1 MKNYSIE
8 VNSAKINESGLSTQA
23 GWITVYQAHPISRE
37 YIGAN
42 YEYLPIG
49 VGIPAD
55 SYIDVPEL
63 PQAGLALK
71 RSTDGKLW
79 EHISDYRGQTVY
91 NTETRFPMKVTD
103 IGELQANQTLLAP
116 TSEFDKWE
124 DGQWVTDL
132 AAQQQASIVNKK
144 AELSTK
150 LSQANER
157 IQVLS
162 DAVELNL
169 ATEEEKN
176 ELKAWK
182 TYRLQLSR
190 VDVNSVEAVFPLPP
204 YLI

>member
-8 VNSAKINESGLSTQA
+8 VNSAKINESGFSIQA

-71 RSTDGKLW
+71 RSTDGKKW

-91 NTETRFPMKVTD
+91 NTETRFPLKVTD
-103 IGELQANQTLLAP
+103 IGALQDNQTLLAP
-116 TSEFDKWE
+116 GTEFDKWE

-176 ELKAWK
+176 ELKVWK

-190 VDVNSVEAVFPLPP
+190 FDVNSVEAIFPLHP
-204 YLI
+204 YLS